1 MEGFWSADDNY
12 LSWYA
17 HLVVLGIRFRLLVK
31 EGHKLAKDREIPR
44 RRRVDALGHFD
55 EDLVEVRGAI
65 RTIRCFYGRRGRS
78 RIVPEVKYVP

>member
-12 LSWYA
+12 LSWYT
-17 HLVVLGIRFRLLVK
+17 HLVVLGIWLRLLVK

-55 EDLVEVRGAI
+55 EDLVEVRGA
-65 RTIRCFYGRRGRS
+65 RYEQYDVFMGVVGGAELCLSMR
-78 RIVPEVKYVP
+78 